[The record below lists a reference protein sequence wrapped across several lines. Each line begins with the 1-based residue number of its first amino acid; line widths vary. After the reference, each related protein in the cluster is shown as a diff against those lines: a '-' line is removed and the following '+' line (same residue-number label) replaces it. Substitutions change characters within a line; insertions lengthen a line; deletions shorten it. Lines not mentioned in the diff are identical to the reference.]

1 MRRRQFIAG
10 LGTSVA
16 CPIMSFAQ
24 QPAKVAR
31 IGWLTAQRA
40 ESLAPYVDAFRA
52 SLAALGYAEGRNLDI
67 AFLYGDD
74 VVARVPELAA
84 ELCAC
89 LST

>member
-40 ESLAPYVDAFRA
+40 ESPRA
-52 SLAALGYAEGRNLDI
+52 VCGRI
-67 AFLYGDD
+67 S
-74 VVARVPELAA
+74 RKPRRSW
-84 ELCAC
+84 LC
-89 LST
+89 